1 MGTSVEK
8 VRAVIEA
15 QGRKFGFIHPNH
27 APTELTQ
34 DPNIAG
40 KIAREICRHP
50 TEDFWYEG
58 AREAVEEIYLH
69 TKDTTTIW
77 TRGWVQYVATS
88 GLGALRRQLPREE
101 QRRLRVA
108 AATDKVS
115 LLPKLLQG
123 AYENSADA
131 LIVIDDNIDML
142 RNATAVLSDD
152 THLPKCFVL
161 RASDISPQIQWD
173 ADSPLFSIEYVTPQ
187 SVMAIRRFVI
197 GDLGRAEWA
206 IDWNGTL
213 MRKSAHEKSLVSTI
227 ASIVQNGHT

>member
-15 QGRKFGFIHPNH
+15 HGRKFGFIDPNH

-58 AREAVEEIYLH
+58 AREALEAIYLR
-69 TKDTTTIW
+69 TNDTTTIW
-77 TRGWVQYVATS
+77 TRGWVQHVATS
-88 GLGALRRQLPREE
+88 GLGTLRRQLPREE
-101 QRRLRVA
+101 QRRLRVVT
-108 AATDKVS
+108 ATDKVS
-115 LLPKLLQG
+115 LLPNLLQG
-123 AYENSADA
+123 AYDNNAGA

-142 RNATAVLSDD
+142 
-152 THLPKCFVL
+152 PKCFVW
-161 RASDISPQIQWD
+161 RVSDISPQIQWD
-173 ADSPLFSIEYVTPQ
+173 ADSPLLSIEYITPQ
-187 SVMAIRRFVI
+187 SVMAIKRFVI
-197 GDLGRAEWA
+197 GDLGRADWA

-213 MRKSAHEKSLVSTI
+213 MRKDAYESSLVSTI
-227 ASIVQNGHT
+227 ASIAQNGHQ